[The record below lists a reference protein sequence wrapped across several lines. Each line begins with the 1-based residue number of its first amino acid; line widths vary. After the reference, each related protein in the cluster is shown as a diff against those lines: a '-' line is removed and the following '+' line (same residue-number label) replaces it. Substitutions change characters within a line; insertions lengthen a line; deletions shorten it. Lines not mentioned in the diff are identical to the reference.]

1 MCPCRFSGWVPY
13 GMKKEESLKFVGIPG
28 FFMELLARFV
38 CIRAR
43 ECARIKVRLRR
54 AVAGGARPR
63 RI

>member
-1 MCPCRFSGWVPY
+1 MAAALLFIQKIPDSGS
-13 GMKKEESLKFVGIPG
+13 ESSAL
-28 FFMELLARFV
+28 ELLARFV

-54 AVAGGARPR
+54 AVAGGAHPR